1 MNSLLKS
8 KPKSNTTKNIF
19 FAVVLGGFLLFVQF
33 LFPTILQT
41 TFGVVARPLWMLRDK
56 STTGLSGFFGYF
68 TRQSTLQKENELLRN
83 ELWVSKAKEIQ
94 FELLKT
100 EYEDLK
106 ALVQASSTTGTLLA
120 RVISRPPFTP
130 YDSFVLDRGSDDGVA
145 VGDQVFAHE
154 AFVIGL
160 VTSVA
165 SNFSYV
171 TLFSSGGEN
180 REMVISRSGNSV
192 SVSGRGGGNF
202 EIVLPKDFDIVVG
215 DVLLEPSYD
224 LGVVAQVYAVDETS
238 QSSFKKIY
246 ARAPYSFFQM
256 KSVLIE

>member
-1 MNSLLKS
+1 MNSLLKR
-8 KPKSNTTKNIF
+8 KPKSNTKKKVF
-19 FAVVLGGFLLFVQF
+19 FAVVLGGFLLLVQF
-33 LFPTILQT
+33 LFPTILRT
-41 TFGVVARPLWMLRDK
+41 TLGVVARPLWMLRDA
-56 STTGLSGFFGYF
+56 STTGLSGFFAYF

-83 ELWVSKAKEIQ
+83 ELWASNAKEIQ
-94 FELLKT
+94 YELLKT
-100 EYEDLK
+100 EYADLK

-120 RVISRPPFTP
+120 RVISRPPFTL
-130 YDSFVLDRGSDDGVA
+130 YDSFVVDRGSNDGVV
-145 VGDQVFAHE
+145 VGDKVFAHE

-165 SNFSYV
+165 SDFSYV

-180 REMVISRSGNSV
+180 REMVIGRTGNSV

-202 EIVLPKDFDIVVG
+202 EIVLPKDFDILVG

-224 LGVVAQVYAVDETS
+224 LGMVAQVYAVDEAS
-238 QSSFKKIY
+238 QSSFKKVY
-246 ARAPYSFFQM
+246 ARTPYSFFQI